1 MKVSPFGNRR
11 ETSVVSFGNDNEI
24 YRGYDELRM
33 INDSWRNPGLIN
45 NVRDKVGELKSRG
58 RKTATADR
66 NL

>member
-1 MKVSPFGNRR
+1 M
-11 ETSVVSFGNDNEI
+11 VSFGNDNEI